1 MKSTR
6 RPQKAFAAGQRQRN
20 DQQRPATNFQR
31 SDNDQEHWKR
41 RQQHYLTLA
50 ESAGSADRVDRENY
64 WQHAEHFHRL
74 IAAAA
79 QSRGQA
85 NSDAAVPPTP

>member
-6 RPQKAFAAGQRQRN
+6 RPQKAFTTGQRPR
-20 DQQRPATNFQR
+20 DDKQRPATNFQR

-41 RQQHYLTLA
+41 RQQHYLSLA
-50 ESAGSADRVDRENY
+50 EGAGGADRVDRENY

-79 QSRGQA
+79 ESRRQA
-85 NSDAAVPPTP
+85 SADVPGPPTP